1 MFESQIARLDAARK
15 EMVDG
20 IAEELRHEGGPRAS
34 RLEHLAFTYAAA
46 SREYNAACAT
56 ETDATIAAGMA
67 EWDRTH
73 P

>member
-15 EMVDG
+15 RMVDG
-20 IAEELRHEGGPRAS
+20 IAEELRHEGGPRAF
-34 RLEHLAFTYAAA
+34 RLEHLAFTYADA
-46 SREYNAACAT
+46 SREYHSACAA
-56 ETDATIAAGMA
+56 ETSSIIAAGGA